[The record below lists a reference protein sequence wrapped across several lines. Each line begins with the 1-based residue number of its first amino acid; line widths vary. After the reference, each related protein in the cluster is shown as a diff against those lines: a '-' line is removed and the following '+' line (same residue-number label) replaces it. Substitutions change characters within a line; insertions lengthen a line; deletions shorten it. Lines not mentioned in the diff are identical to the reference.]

1 MSFELASTADGE
13 KMKESSPATGPTKAG
28 SVKKPRAQKSSPVK
42 TRTGAPLSAVR
53 DQEGRTPQGNGDM
66 HARIAERAFE
76 LYHRRGGHHG
86 QDLEDWFAAER
97 EVLAEDS

>member
-1 MSFELASTADGE
+1 MSFELASSADGE
-13 KMKESSPATGPTKAG
+13 KMKKPSPATVPGKAA
-28 SVKKPRAQKSSPVK
+28 SVKKPRTQKSLAVK
-42 TRTGAPLSAVR
+42 TRTRPPLSAVNA
-53 DQEGRTPQGNGDM
+53 QEGRSLQENGDL
-66 HARIAERAFE
+66 HARIAERAFA